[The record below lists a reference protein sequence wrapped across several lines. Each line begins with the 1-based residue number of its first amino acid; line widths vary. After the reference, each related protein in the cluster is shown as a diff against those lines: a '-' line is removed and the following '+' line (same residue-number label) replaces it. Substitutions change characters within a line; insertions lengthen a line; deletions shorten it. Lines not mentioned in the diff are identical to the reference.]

1 MFGMHSPCKSKKF
14 NEPTISSLRKTKTVS
29 APIESSLSSRSISK
43 DKKPGSLPKRVKLTG
58 KYINKNKSV
67 YEDEA
72 GAKPKQSW
80 RKKKTLL
87 GHKKYNSSSQRS
99 LNSNDSK
106 TQAVNLTVSR

>member
-1 MFGMHSPCKSKKF
+1 MFGMHSPGKSKKF
-14 NEPTISSLRKTKTVS
+14 NEPTISSLRKTKTV
-29 APIESSLSSRSISK
+29 APTESSLSSRSISK
-43 DKKPGSLPKRVKLTG
+43 DKKAGSLPKRVKLTG

-72 GAKPKQSW
+72 GVKPKQSW